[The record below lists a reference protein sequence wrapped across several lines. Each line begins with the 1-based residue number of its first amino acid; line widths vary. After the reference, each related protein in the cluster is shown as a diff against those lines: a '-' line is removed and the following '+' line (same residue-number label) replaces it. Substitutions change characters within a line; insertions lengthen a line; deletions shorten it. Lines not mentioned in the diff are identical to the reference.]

1 MPTVIDSPLR
11 FTFISARYGADI
23 LGGAE
28 KLARHV
34 AERLA
39 ARGHDVRVLTT
50 RARRY
55 ATWASEMPEGT
66 TMENGV
72 EVRRYSAAP
81 RRTPWDEVLKVLS
94 GLLPSSL
101 PLAHAWARAQGPIV
115 QPLIDRLPA
124 EAGERDLLVFFQLL
138 SHPTFVGMP
147 LVAAQSALVP
157 LVHEER
163 PIYTT
168 LAGRTLTL
176 PRVLL
181 VNTNAEA
188 VRIARVAS
196 GPLVAMERTGVG
208 LETPTTPSS
217 TFVPPTPYPYLVVM
231 GRQGKARPLP
241 AVWRALTS
249 GTQRPPLEVNGTSV
263 QWKDV
268 RLVIVGEPSHLY
280 DRLPNV
286 VHAGYVGDGE
296 RWDILRGA
304 LALINPS
311 VYESLSLVLLE
322 AWTVARPVV
331 VHRQCD
337 VTTEHVRESGGGIA
351 VDFARPHEA
360 AAAIANGL
368 RGESDR
374 DTMGNLGAAYA
385 GRSFSWDRVLDIYE
399 RVALDARRHHRVTAS
414 AGA

>member
-1 MPTVIDSPLR
+1 
-11 FTFISARYGADI
+11 
-23 LGGAE
+23 
-28 KLARHV
+28 
-34 AERLA
+34 
-39 ARGHDVRVLTT
+39 
-50 RARRY
+50 
-55 ATWASEMPEGT
+55 
-66 TMENGV
+66 
-72 EVRRYSAAP
+72 
-81 RRTPWDEVLKVLS
+81 RTPSDEALKVLS

-115 QPLIDRLPA
+115 RPLIDRLPA

-147 LVAAQSALVP
+147 LVAAHSALVP

-188 VRIARVAS
+188 ARIARVAS
-196 GPLVAMERTGVG
+196 GPLAAMERTGVG
-208 LETPTTPSS
+208 LETPATPSP

-241 AVWRALTS
+241 AVWRALSSAT
-249 GTQRPPLEVNGTSV
+249 RLPPLEIHGTSV
-263 QWKDV
+263 RWTDV
-268 RLVIVGEPSHLY
+268 RLVTVGELSRLY
-280 DRLPNV
+280 DGLPNV
-286 VHAGYVGDGE
+286 VHAGYVGDSE

-304 LALINPS
+304 LALVNPS
-311 VYESLSLVLLE
+311 LYESLSLVLLE

-351 VDFARPHEA
+351 VDFARPDEA

-374 DTMGNLGAAYA
+374 DAMGHLGAAHA
-385 GRSFSWDRVLDIYE
+385 ERSFSWDRVLDIYE
-399 RVALDARRHHRVTAS
+399 RVALDARRHHALTAS